1 LPNAPKKLTY
11 NIADDGSI
19 VLRTLKGADSR
30 TLKKMSD
37 QELRQ
42 YGLTKTLI
50 GDKEKFFPI

>member
-1 LPNAPKKLTY
+1 LPATPKKLTY

-19 VLRTLKGADSR
+19 VLRSLKGTDSR

-37 QELRQ
+37 QELRE